1 MYEIFY
7 FWPIND
13 DDIDDEE
20 FCPWYDLNRSREDY
34 GYSRYGQFD
43 LEDLDDATSWSY
55 FRFYKPN
62 MYSLWC
68 TA

>member
-20 FCPWYDLNRSREDY
+20 FCPWYDLNPPREDY

-55 FRFYKPN
+55 FRD
-62 MYSLWC
+62 SLKHIKGE
-68 TA
+68 